1 MTTTLVRADMA
12 LLLDVG
18 SAWAKAGVIGRV
30 RGRWRL
36 VAHAAQPTAWGA
48 TALRRSLVDQL
59 TASVDPR
66 LVHQLDD
73 LIADANRIECHTAR
87 RPARLAVV
95 AVSRELSGSA
105 ARRAAEA
112 AGWQVVETVTL
123 DDGRTL
129 ADRLSMLQAAEVDAW
144 LIAGGFDG
152 SRSPRALEAAALVA
166 AARRVEGGA
175 VIWAGSASLAA
186 EVDRLFEPGALSV
199 IGNPRPDARHEEPA
213 ALRAHLAGLLRD
225 AVTPEDETHLSSV
238 AFPRAIG
245 ALAGATGLRILGVDL
260 GARSATRALAEPD
273 GTFSSRVHAR
283 GGLAGTVLASGA
295 AARVARLAG
304 DAGEEAAVADLLQT
318 LRARPS
324 TLPQTP
330 EELSATQTAARVQL
344 AGMLEEGVV
353 GSLDLLVGAGRTI
366 AAAPRPAQAARM
378 LLDGI
383 RPVGV
388 TQLAVDA
395 AALLGSLG
403 SLPDDEIGEGLAL
416 LGEDLLVPLGTAVV
430 CRGGVP
436 GRLAMRVT
444 VHRSGWPSRSPI
456 EVRSGQVQAVT
467 LPRGQVAEITIEL
480 LGGVSLGA
488 PRRSPRIEVN
498 ATGGAVGLMLDAR
511 GVPVGLPKRS
521 DDRRTVLAGWRDS
534 MARESP
540 AGSERVA

>member
-1 MTTTLVRADMA
+1 MTPTRVRADLA

-36 VAHAAQPTAWGA
+36 VAHVAQPTAWGA
-48 TALRRSLVDQL
+48 TALRRSLVEQL
-59 TASVDPR
+59 AASVDTR
-66 LVHQLDD
+66 LVHRLDD

-95 AVSRELSGSA
+95 AVSRELSGGA

-112 AGWQVVETVTL
+112 AGWEVVETVTF

-129 ADRLSMLQAAEVDAW
+129 AGRLGILQAAEVDAW
-144 LIAGGFDG
+144 LIAGGFDD

-166 AARRVEGGA
+166 SARRAGGGP
-175 VIWAGSASLAA
+175 VIWAGSAALAG
-186 EVDRLFEPGALSV
+186 EVDRLFEPGAISV
-199 IGNPRPDARHEEPA
+199 VGNPRPDARREEPA
-213 ALRAHLAGLLRD
+213 ALRTHLAALLRD
-225 AVTPEDETHLSSV
+225 AVMPQDENHLSSV

-273 GTFSSRVHAR
+273 GTFASRVHAR
-283 GGLAGTVLASGA
+283 GGLAGTVLVPGA

-304 DAGEEAAVADLLQT
+304 EAGDEAAVAELLQT

-324 TLPQTP
+324 SLPQTP
-330 EELSATQTAARVQL
+330 EELAATQTAARVQL
-344 AGMLEEGVV
+344 AGMQEDGVP
-353 GSLDLLVGAGRTI
+353 GSVDLLIGAVRTI
-366 AAAPRPAQAARM
+366 AAASRPAQAARM
-378 LLDGI
+378 LLDGV
-383 RPVGV
+383 RPLGV

-395 AALLGSLG
+395 AALLGPLG
-403 SLPDDEIGEGLAL
+403 SLPDEEIGEGLAL

-436 GRLAMRVT
+436 GRLAMRVA
-444 VHRSGWPSRSPI
+444 VHRSGWPPRSAI
-456 EVRSGQVQAVT
+456 EVRTGQLQVVA
-467 LPRGQVAEITIEL
+467 LPRGQVAEVTIEL
-480 LGGVSLGA
+480 LGGASLGA
-488 PRRSPRIEVN
+488 VRRSTRVKVD
-498 ATGGAVGLMLDAR
+498 ATGGVVGLILDAR
-511 GVPVGLPKRS
+511 GVPIALPKRS
-521 DDRRTVLAGWRDS
+521 DDRREVLAGWRDS
-534 MARESP
+534 LAREAT